1 MNTARLTVSADK
13 SADRLLEVR
22 DLSVWYHTDRGP
34 LEALDAVT
42 CSLDVGEV
50 LGLVGESGCGKTTL
64 GRALLG
70 ILPSNS
76 ELRSGEIIFR
86 GADLLKQPAESVRRS
101 IRGRAITM
109 VPQDPFASFD
119 PLFRVGSQIDD
130 LMQWKS
136 PEQRDKRRY
145 LPALFSWYDRAQRA
159 KDRAAVIKLLT
170 DIQLPEPE
178 LALKKLPGQLSG
190 GQCQRL
196 LIAMALL
203 PEPQM
208 IIADEPTTAL
218 DVTIQGQI
226 LKLLYRVVHER
237 SLSMIFTTHDLGV
250 ASEICD
256 RIMVMYAG
264 QEMETAPAT
273 AFFTRPRHP
282 YSAKL
287 LESLPARGG
296 VLKDIPGELPPLI
309 NPPAGCRF
317 QTRCDRVSEICRS
330 VRPGQLNVGEKH
342 TVHCHHPLEGD
353 AA

>member
-1 MNTARLTVSADK
+1 MTE
-13 SADRLLEVR
+13 DRLLEVR
-22 DLSVWYHTDRGP
+22 NLSVWYHTDRGP
-34 LEALDAVT
+34 LEALDAVS
-42 CSLDVGEV
+42 CSLGVGEV

-76 ELRSGEIIFR
+76 DLRGGEIIFR
-86 GADLLKQPAESVRRS
+86 GEDLLKQKPTEVRQSV
-101 IRGRAITM
+101 RGRAITL

-119 PLFRVGSQIDD
+119 PLFRVASQLDD

-136 PEQRDKRRY
+136 PRRKGGRN
-145 LPALFSWYDRAQRA
+145 PWFPLFAWYDRARRRE
-159 KDRAAVIKLLT
+159 DRAAVMKMLT
-170 DIQLPEPE
+170 DIQLPDAES
-178 LALKKLPGQLSG
+178 AVQKLPGQLSG

-226 LKLLYRVVHER
+226 LKLLFQVVRER

-264 QEMETAPAT
+264 QEMETAPT
-273 AFFTRPRHP
+273 ETFFTQPRHP
-282 YSAKL
+282 YTAKL

-296 VLKDIPGELPPLI
+296 ALKDIPGELPPLV

-317 QTRCDRVSEICRS
+317 QTRCERATPKCCTTRPPPLTVGDRHS
-330 VRPGQLNVGEKH
+330 
-342 TVHCHHPLEGD
+342 VHCHHPLGGGFS
-353 AA
+353 